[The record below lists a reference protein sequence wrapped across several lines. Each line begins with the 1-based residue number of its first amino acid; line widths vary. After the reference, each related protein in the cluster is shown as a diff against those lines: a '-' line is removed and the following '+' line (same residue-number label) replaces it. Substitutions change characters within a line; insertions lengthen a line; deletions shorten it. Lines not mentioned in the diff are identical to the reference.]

1 MKKRLKKRV
10 VTHNSI
16 EGYHHYPDPPKEV
29 SFLQYP
35 HRHLFEIRCQFEVS
49 DSNRE
54 VEIFIQQSAI
64 DMIIRKHFGK
74 PAEFGHMSC
83 EMIGEWIL
91 NEIDNCVE
99 VEVLEDGHGGAI
111 IQR

>member
-1 MKKRLKKRV
+1 MKKLKKKV

-16 EGYHHYPDPPKEV
+16 EGYHYYPDAPKEV
-29 SFLQYP
+29 EFLKYP
-35 HRHLFEIRCQFEVS
+35 HRHLFDIRCQFKVT

-54 VEIFIQQSAI
+54 VEIFIQQGAI
-64 DMIIRKHFGK
+64 DMIITKHFGK
-74 PAEFGHMSC
+74 PADFGDMSC

-91 NEIDNCVE
+91 NEFDNCIE
-99 VEVLEDGHGGAI
+99 VEVLEDGKGGAV

>member
-1 MKKRLKKRV
+1 MKKLKKRV

-35 HRHLFEIRCQFEVS
+35 HRHIFEIRCHFKVTN
-49 DSNRE
+49 SNRE
-54 VEIFIQQSAI
+54 VEIFIQQNAI
-64 DMIIRKHFGK
+64 DMTIRRHFGK
-74 PAEFGHMSC
+74 PAEFGYMSC

-91 NEIDNCVE
+91 NEFDDCVE